1 MNQKQINA
9 LLNLAQK
16 LHKQKLPVVAIVVIM
31 ALAFFTEQYALLDSF
46 FGTSQHSPTVSTTS
60 THHSKQACEV
70 IKVYDGDTVTLQCP
84 EQVDKVR
91 IRLYC
96 IDAPEIKQTPWGE
109 LSRDHLR
116 NMIPLGTS
124 VTYEQ
129 IDRDQYGRIVG
140 EIYTLDGNNINQ
152 IQVKQGMAAVYMTY
166 CNKPAYASFQARA
179 QRDKAGIWSESGA
192 QQTPWDWRKA
202 NK

>member
-1 MNQKQINA
+1 MNQKQITA

-16 LHKQKLPVVAIVVIM
+16 LYKQKLPVATIVVIVG
-31 ALAFFTEQYALLDSF
+31 LAFFTEQYELFDSF
-46 FGTSQHSPTVSTTS
+46 FGTSNQMPTISTRPS
-60 THHSKQACEV
+60 DQKQTCEV
-70 IKVYDGDTVTLQCP
+70 VKVYDGDTVTLQCP
-84 EQVDKVR
+84 TQTDKTR

-96 IDAPEIKQTPWGE
+96 IDAPEIKQTPWGK

-116 NMIPLGTS
+116 NLLPLGAS

-129 IDRDQYGRIVG
+129 INRDQYGRVVG
-140 EIYTLDGNNINQ
+140 EIYTLNGNNINQ
-152 IQVKQGMAAVYMTY
+152 AQVRQGMAAVYMTY
-166 CNKPAYASFQARA
+166 CNKPEYASFQAKA